1 MTDSP
6 RTGEEMEPSGRGDTA
21 PHQTRQPGVP
31 PEEEPTTTGTL
42 FIMLVFLMALAGM
55 WVLMYMVLL
64 ER

>member
-1 MTDSP
+1 MD
-6 RTGEEMEPSGRGDTA
+6 PSGHDDA
-21 PHQTRQPGVP
+21 ASHQTSRPGVP

-42 FIMLVFLMALAGM
+42 FIMLLFLMALAGM

>member
-1 MTDSP
+1 MNDSP
-6 RTGEEMEPSGRGDTA
+6 RRGEEMEPSGHGDAA
-21 PHQTRQPGVP
+21 PHQTGRPGVP

-42 FIMLVFLMALAGM
+42 FIMLLFLMALAGL